1 VSGRVKF
8 GIEKLDQ
15 MLGGGLLPGT
25 LTVVYGA
32 TGIGKTHLGLT
43 FAVNGEHYEGA
54 RGLIF
59 DMTAR
64 GDSQRHDEYAR
75 RLYDW
80 ELEKWDHSIRPG
92 QQNPFPPPVALER
105 MQYCHEFDY
114 GGRLEEYQ
122 VNKPEGREF
131 RRDWLAAYA
140 QRWNTVLS
148 FFYFHFAAGVR
159 RVVVD
164 GVDPTQAP
172 HESIQ
177 LYTFEELY
185 RKVIHQDGEVL
196 GMGILIPVW
205 RHRDF
210 IEEKRYDHREVA
222 TLLLV
227 TTQET
232 LLDDLIARKVG
243 EGDIG
248 ASANTI
254 LVMGRRMGR
263 GEVGRAVYVA
273 KHRGSACSAEIA
285 EYTIT
290 ERGLVFSSG
299 E

>member
-1 VSGRVKF
+1 
-8 GIEKLDQ
+8 
-15 MLGGGLLPGT
+15 
-25 LTVVYGA
+25 
-32 TGIGKTHLGLT
+32 
-43 FAVNGEHYEGA
+43 
-54 RGLIF
+54 
-59 DMTAR
+59 
-64 GDSQRHDEYAR
+64 
-75 RLYDW
+75 
-80 ELEKWDHSIRPG
+80 
-92 QQNPFPPPVALER
+92 
-105 MQYCHEFDY
+105 
-114 GGRLEEYQ
+114 
-122 VNKPEGREF
+122 
-131 RRDWLAAYA
+131 
-140 QRWNTVLS
+140 
-148 FFYFHFAAGVR
+148 
-159 RVVVD
+159 
-164 GVDPTQAP
+164 
-172 HESIQ
+172 
-177 LYTFEELY
+177 
-185 RKVIHQDGEVL
+185 
-196 GMGILIPVW
+196 MGILIPVW

>member
-1 VSGRVKF
+1 MPGRVSF

-43 FAVNGEHYEGA
+43 FAWGGERYEGA
-54 RGLIF
+54 RGLIL

-64 GDSQRHDEYAR
+64 GDSQRHDEYAK
-75 RLYDW
+75 RLFGW
-80 ELEKWDHSIRPG
+80 ELGRWDHPVRPG
-92 QQNPFPPPVALER
+92 QQNPFPPATHLER
-105 MQYCHEFDY
+105 MRYCHEFDY

-122 VNKPEGREF
+122 VVRSGDREF

-140 QRWNTVLS
+140 QRWRAVLP
-148 FFYFHFAAGVR
+148 FFYFHLASGMK

-164 GVDPTQAP
+164 GVDPTGSP
-172 HESIQ
+172 LESMQ
-177 LYTFEELY
+177 LYILDELY
-185 RKVIHQDGEVL
+185 RKIIHQDGEIL
-196 GMGILIPVW
+196 GMEILIPVW

-210 IEEKRYDHREVA
+210 IDRHRYDHREVA

-227 TTQET
+227 TTEET

-254 LVMGRRMGR
+254 LLMGKRMGQ
-263 GEVGRAVYVA
+263 GEVGRALHVA
-273 KHRGSACSAEIA
+273 KHRGSACSDEIA
-285 EYTIT
+285 GYTIT
-290 ERGLVFSSG
+290 ARGLTFL
-299 E
+299 